1 MASVSRNEVH
11 PSTSLFRAMHLL
23 EQGVLSEVGKAS
35 SGKLFPLL
43 LQLLKEN
50 ARLCDGTAVLVSTG
64 PATPVPTQVRLHLH
78 SLLLGTEPNTCY
90 SADPK
95 SITCAQPEVPACT
108 ESVCVHE
115 GADGADRVGLCLNN
129 SVEVAGVGGRQT
141 VRRD

>member
-1 MASVSRNEVH
+1 
-11 PSTSLFRAMHLL
+11 MHCW

-50 ARLCDGTAVLVSTG
+50 ARLCDGTAVLVSTV

-78 SLLLGTEPNTCY
+78 RLLLGIELNACW

-95 SITCAQPEVPACT
+95 SITRLARSTCM
-108 ESVCVHE
+108 H
-115 GADGADRVGLCLNN
+115 RRCLR
-129 SVEVAGVGGRQT
+129 A
-141 VRRD
+141 